1 MSLGVDSGGWPVFL
15 AVPPSTT
22 APTVETKVTTSTPT
36 SVDPLEWAR
45 RQDAVREAAR
55 EFEPLSSQDLQERL
69 RGATSRPLTADE
81 VSTFEQ
87 DVRSQVLDDLVDALD
102 QNQRG
107 RRRSRRTVRV
117 VAPRG
122 YVKKTMRS
130 LSAAERS
137 DLEARLRARGWTD
150 LDVHSVFGD
159 KTQTGLT
166 TGA

>member
-1 MSLGVDSGGWPVFL
+1 MSLGIDSGGWPVFL
-15 AVPPSTT
+15 ATPPATPT
-22 APTVETKVTTSTPT
+22 PTVETKVTTSTPS
-36 SVDPLEWAR
+36 SVDPLEWSR

-81 VSTFEQ
+81 VSTFTA
-87 DVRSQVLDDLVDALD
+87 DVQSQVLDDLVDALD

-122 YVKKTMRS
+122 YVKKTTKG

-159 KTQTGLT
+159 NQNGKL
-166 TGA
+166 